1 MAQILNFP
9 KDKISNTRP
18 TNTEEEREKFI
29 YNKTKF
35 VDNVVEHYSSQLL
48 NKLMMHGFDMEEEN
62 FFSDYVF
69 MVESLRSC
77 LLRNLGVEHQ
87 IQKISDIT
95 NQLIDEDREFDIEL
109 DDEEPN

>member
-1 MAQILNFP
+1 MAEILHFP

-18 TNTEEEREKFI
+18 TNSEEEREKFI

-35 VDNVVEHYSSQLL
+35 VDRVVEHYSSQLF
-48 NKLMMHGFDMEEEN
+48 NKLMMHGFDVEEEN
-62 FFSDYVF
+62 FFYDYVF

-95 NQLIDEDREFDIEL
+95 NKLMEENGDFDVDFE
-109 DDEEPN
+109 EEPK